1 MIFKHQKILLTLELI
16 AVIAVTIYSGSYA
29 LNAPAQVAVETVAET
44 EMESTKKTAKE
55 SKEESETKKSKEKKT
70 VKETKKK
77 DKKSETKAESETVK
91 KVAEN
96 KDKSDKKDNT
106 SSGNTA
112 NASGNKA
119 DNNSAVPASGT
130 ASKPAGNATPAT
142 KPSGSNNSRPAGNG
156 SSTSAPS
163 GGTSSTPAPVPST
176 SQTQTPETTPAH
188 THNWIETT
196 RTVHHEA
203 TGHYE
208 DVVVQEAW
216 DEPVYETAWKAICNG
231 CGGDITSNPSAHI
244 EQQMLAGNMAC
255 SGHTDVPYEK
265 IVDYTH
271 HDAVTESRWV
281 EDTPA
286 WDETVSDGYT
296 CSGCGATK

>member
-29 LNAPAQVAVETVAET
+29 LNAPAQVAAETVVETEV
-44 EMESTKKTAKE
+44 ESTVKE
-55 SKEESETKKSKEKKT
+55 SKEESGTKKSKEKKT

-106 SSGNTA
+106 SSRNTA
-112 NASGNKA
+112 NASGNKT
-119 DNNSAVPASGT
+119 DNNSAAPASGT
-130 ASKPAGNATPAT
+130 TSKPAGNATPAT
-142 KPSGSNNSRPAGNG
+142 KPSGNNNSRPAGNE

-163 GGTSSTPAPVPST
+163 GGTSSTPANNPKPVTPSPST
-176 SQTQTPETTPAH
+176 SQTQTPETTSAH
-188 THNWIETT
+188 THNWIEKTH
-196 RTVHHEA
+196 TVHHEA

-208 DVVVQEAW
+208 DVVVQDAW
-216 DEPVYETAWKAICNG
+216 DEPVYDMVLHWYCSTCNA
-231 CGGDITSNPSAHI
+231 DITSDP
-244 EQQMLAGNMAC
+244 G
-255 SGHTDVPYEK
+255 GHLDETMHGGYWSNYESVQ
-265 IVDYTH
+265 VDSIH

-281 EDTPA
+281 EDSAA

>member
-142 KPSGSNNSRPAGNG
+142 KPSGSNNSRPAGNE
-156 SSTSAPS
+156 SSTPDPS
-163 GGTSSTPAPVPST
+163 SGTSSTPAPAPST
-176 SQTQTPETTPAH
+176 SQTQAPETPPAH
-188 THNWIETT
+188 THNWIEKTH
-196 RTVHHEA
+196 TVHHDA

-208 DVVVQEAW
+208 DVVVQDAW
-216 DEPVYETAWKAICNG
+216 DEPVYDMVEKTYCSTCGMEIGGWAGQHLDETMH
-231 CGGDITSNPSAHI
+231 GGYWSTWEPVQTGS
-244 EQQMLAGNMAC
+244 
-255 SGHTDVPYEK
+255 V
-265 IVDYTH
+265 H

-281 EDTPA
+281 EDSAA